1 MIHELFLL
9 LYGHESPILTPKGV
23 PKGFPLLSPSE
34 REILLDL
41 ATLGHT
47 HIGVRKECAAL
58 SSSHQSP
65 IVRAVASAIITQHLA
80 DFRTKITNVEAA
92 ILKRDASV
100 VGAYD
105 VVPLATIVSEFDG
118 WDRRLEYLHDFSC
131 FLSAIGENEPVNGAR
146 VIDRLRKDI
155 HTGYPDLEDIA
166 IDLLKIAETT
176 WLRQVSTW
184 VLYGRL
190 PTFGSTDFFIAEGA
204 GEEARDTS
212 SLIDDM
218 VLKSYAVNHKLVP
231 KFVDY
236 QTSSS
241 ILFIG
246 KALSHIRTRG
256 AVSSLDSNASGPALE
271 QLATHAGLLKALTSP
286 LSAQRLSSAISS
298 IRSSLS
304 KNILQRLLPTHQ
316 IVETIEVLREF
327 FLLGRGEFA
336 VNLVEQASI
345 GVRNRL
351 RRLPGGG
358 NTETMAA
365 PQSSKGTIVREGE
378 VAAILSRTWGTLSNV
393 QSDNFVDEH
402 LELARDLIYLTVNKT
417 PIGSSTPKKPNIR
430 FDDLLIGVP
439 VSLSFHL
446 TWPLEL
452 FLSQT
457 ELEMYNYVFAYLL
470 AVRKSYIAVQGLWL
484 GRRYPPEAIESS
496 PEASRARRLRR
507 TGREKNERFIWA
519 TTQLASFFLETISGY
534 WQGDV
539 IEAAYGQLMDLL
551 HDDVGEPQ
559 ERPPTS
565 GANHG
570 GDGESI
576 WTAQYS
582 GDRTQHDVEQRTRRD
597 PETLMKAHNFYLA
610 SIKKNLFITDTEFP
624 ILMREFLTLTT
635 TLVADVERLNSRRN
649 LQMLDIP
656 GVGGREEE
664 ARDLG
669 NARHTC
675 DLVKE
680 QISKLVERLHYLD
693 EQRTGSEGSSDGA
706 KIDRLL
712 MRLGLSNLRSG
723 GNNED
728 EMELS
733 DEEME

>member
-1 MIHELFLL
+1 M
-9 LYGHESPILTPKGV
+9 
-23 PKGFPLLSPSE
+23 
-34 REILLDL
+34 DL

-47 HIGVRKECAAL
+47 HIGVRKECTIL

-80 DFRTKITNVEAA
+80 AFRTKITTVEAA
-92 ILKRDASV
+92 ILKRDSAV

-131 FLSAIGENEPVNGAR
+131 FLSAVGENEPVNGAR
-146 VIDRLRKDI
+146 VIDRLRIDI
-155 HTGYPDLEDIA
+155 HTGYPDLEEIA

-190 PTFGSTDFFIAEGA
+190 PTFGSSDFFIAEGE
-204 GEEARDTS
+204 GEQAKDTS

-218 VLKSYAVNHKLVP
+218 VLKNYTVNHKLIP

-256 AVSSLDSNASGPALE
+256 AVSSLDSSTNGPALE
-271 QLATHAGLLKALTSP
+271 QLSTHAGLLKELTSP
-286 LSAQRLSSAISS
+286 LSAQRLSSAVSA

-304 KNILQRLLPTHQ
+304 KNILQRLLPTQQ
-316 IVETIEVLREF
+316 IVEIIQVLREF

-336 VNLVEQASI
+336 INLVDQASI

-358 NTETMAA
+358 NTDATMLPAE
-365 PQSSKGTIVREGE
+365 SSRGPIVREGE

-402 LELARDLIYLTVNKT
+402 LELARDLIYLTVKKA
-417 PIGSSTPKKPNIR
+417 PMGSSTPKKAAVR
-430 FDDLLIGVP
+430 FDDFLIGVP

-446 TWPLEL
+446 SWPLEL

-457 ELEMYNYVFAYLL
+457 ELEAYDYVFAYLL
-470 AVRKSYIAVQGLWL
+470 AVRKAYTAVQNLWL
-484 GRRYPPEAIESS
+484 GRRYPPEVCEST

-507 TGREKNERFIWA
+507 TGREKAERGIWSI
-519 TTQLASFFLETISGY
+519 TQLTSFFLETISGY

-539 IEAAYGQLMDLL
+539 IEAAYGQLMTLL
-551 HDDVGEPQ
+551 HDDVGETP
-559 ERPPTS
+559 ERPESRT
-565 GANHG
+565 ANTNQG
-570 GDGESI
+570 ETGESI

-582 GDRTQHDVEQRTRRD
+582 NETIEKEVKDRTRRD

-610 SIKKNLFITDTEFP
+610 SIKKNLFITDTEFMV
-624 ILMREFLTLTT
+624 LMREFITMTT

-649 LQMLDIP
+649 LQMLDVP
-656 GVGGREEE
+656 GLNGRDDEE
-664 ARDLG
+664 RDLN
-669 NARHTC
+669 NARVTC
-675 DLVKE
+675 NAVRD
-680 QISKLVERLHYLD
+680 QIMKLVERLHHLD
-693 EQRTGSEGSSDGA
+693 EQRSEGENSSDGA

-712 MRLGLSNLRSG
+712 MRLGLSNLRTG
-723 GNNED
+723 GQQD
-728 EMELS
+728 EEELS
-733 DEEME
+733 DED